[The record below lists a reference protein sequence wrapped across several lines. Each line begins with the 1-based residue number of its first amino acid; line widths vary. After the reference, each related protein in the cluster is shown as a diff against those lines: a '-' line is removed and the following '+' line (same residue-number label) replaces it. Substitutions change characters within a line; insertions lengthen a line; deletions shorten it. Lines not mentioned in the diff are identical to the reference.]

1 VVNSGSSANLLAV
14 QSLGLPKGAE
24 VITPACTFPT
34 TFNPILQ
41 SGLNPVVI
49 DVSLGDYNLMQDM
62 IEPAISDRTRAI
74 MFAHTLGV
82 PAEMGKVMEIAKK
95 YGLSVIEDNCDALGT
110 EIHGRRTGSFGDL
123 ATVSFYASHH
133 MTSAGGGGMV
143 LVNDNE
149 FERRIRSLRDWGRP
163 ADIDK
168 PGKLPRVIELDG
180 VPYDDRYIF
189 ETIGY
194 NLKMNEIDAA
204 FAEVQFR
211 KLDFFIQRRRANFQ
225 AYYQRIKEYEEFFVL
240 PSWPAQSVPSWFGFA
255 LTVRDEMPFRRMDLV
270 QHLEQRG
277 VQTRFLFAGNITR
290 QPAYKGVPM
299 RVAGNLK
306 NSDKV
311 FRDTFFVGVHPGI
324 SEDDIEYVC
333 DGIKS
338 FIKRH

>member
-1 VVNSGSSANLLAV
+1 
-14 QSLGLPKGAE
+14 
-24 VITPACTFPT
+24 
-34 TFNPILQ
+34 
-41 SGLNPVVI
+41 
-49 DVSLGDYNLMQDM
+49 
-62 IEPAISDRTRAI
+62 
-74 MFAHTLGV
+74 
-82 PAEMGKVMEIAKK
+82 
-95 YGLSVIEDNCDALGT
+95 
-110 EIHGRRTGSFGDL
+110 
-123 ATVSFYASHH
+123 
-133 MTSAGGGGMV
+133 
-143 LVNDNE
+143 
-149 FERRIRSLRDWGRP
+149 
-163 ADIDK
+163 
-168 PGKLPRVIELDG
+168 
-180 VPYDDRYIF
+180 
-189 ETIGY
+189 
-194 NLKMNEIDAA
+194 
-204 FAEVQFR
+204 VQFR

-290 QPAYKGVPM
+290 QPAYKGIPM